1 MTKKPDA
8 PAIRFKGFSDAW
20 EQRKVSE
27 LAEKTYGGGTPSTLN
42 EAYWDGDIPWIQS
55 SDVVDGRLFGV
66 VPRKRITQYG
76 LNNSATQLVPK
87 NSIAIITRVG
97 VGKLAFMPYSYATSQ
112 DFLSLSKLN
121 AEPLFTVYACYKK
134 LQSELNAVQGTSI
147 KGITKDELL
156 AKTVM
161 VPQYAEQQ
169 QIGAFFSQLDNLIT
183 LHQRKFEKLTNVKKS
198 MLEKMFP
205 QNGCSYP
212 EIRFKGFTDAWEQ
225 RKLTEFVEFFSGLTY
240 TPNDVQENGTLV
252 LRSSNVSNGEV
263 VDADNIYV
271 NPQVVN
277 SENVKVGDIVVVVR
291 NGSRSLIGKHAQI
304 KAFMPNTVIGAFMT
318 GIRSEC
324 PEFTNALLNTSRF
337 EEEIAMNM
345 GATINQITG
354 YMFSKMEFKVPRL
367 DEQKKIGEYFEK
379 LDNLITL
386 HQRELEKLQNIKKS
400 MLEKMFVYGGT
411 RKWES

>member
-1 MTKKPDA
+1 MAKQNKPA
-8 PAIRFKGFSDAW
+8 
-20 EQRKVSE
+20 
-27 LAEKTYGGGTPSTLN
+27 
-42 EAYWDGDIPWIQS
+42 
-55 SDVVDGRLFGV
+55 
-66 VPRKRITQYG
+66 
-76 LNNSATQLVPK
+76 
-87 NSIAIITRVG
+87 
-97 VGKLAFMPYSYATSQ
+97 
-112 DFLSLSKLN
+112 
-121 AEPLFTVYACYKK
+121 
-134 LQSELNAVQGTSI
+134 
-147 KGITKDELL
+147 
-156 AKTVM
+156 
-161 VPQYAEQQ
+161 
-169 QIGAFFSQLDNLIT
+169 
-183 LHQRKFEKLTNVKKS
+183 
-198 MLEKMFP
+198 
-205 QNGCSYP
+205 
-212 EIRFKGFTDAWEQ
+212 IRFKGFTDAWEQ

-263 VDADNIYV
+263 VDADNVYV

-324 PEFTNALLNTSRF
+324 PKFTNALLNTSRF

-354 YMFSKMEFKVPRL
+354 YMFSKMEFKVPYL

-379 LDNLITL
+379 LDHLITLHQRKYDKLQVLKKAMLEKMFPKNGSSVPEIRFKGFTDAWEQRKLGEISEIKTGPFGSILHADDYVSEGVPIITTEHFKTGSLPQNASGLPQVSEVDYKRLSAYTLNNGDIVFSRVGSVDINALVTPFQRNWLFSGRVLRVRPEIDVLPQFLHTRLETESIKNDICARAVGQTMPSINTEILKATQLVLPTSMAEQKQIGLYFAKLDHLITL

-400 MLEKMFVYGGT
+400 MLEKMFV
-411 RKWES
+411 